1 MNFSFLLVALT
12 IVAVYGQ
19 RTDDCGKI
27 SGCFLDPPNC
37 VNDACDHLIK
47 WRNRT
52 SDLLDMEVTVRVT
65 LPVNI
70 QSAWVGLAFAD
81 QQEMGNNSAVLCFSN
96 LATPN
101 NVQGY
106 YLIGHNVPIV
116 FLASNPTYGI
126 TNPSVTANNGFLS
139 CRFTRQKSSSDY
151 SLFAD
156 ISKNTYY
163 ILNAYGIID
172 NQGGLVK
179 HNYTATLSDTKVDFN
194 SKNVYGSPESKNSDR
209 VPIAVKSKSEPFV
222 ELTSEKS
229 KFYLWFDKVKVYVK
243 KIFNKNSN

>member
-1 MNFSFLLVALT
+1 MKYCFL
-12 IVAVYGQ
+12 IVIFTVVTVYGQ

-37 VNDACDHLIK
+37 VNDACDHLVK

-65 LPVNI
+65 SPVNI

-81 QQEMGNNSAVLCFSN
+81 MQEMGNNSAVLCFSN
-96 LATPN
+96 LANPN

-106 YLIGHNVPIV
+106 YLIGHTVPIV

-126 TNPSVTANNGFLS
+126 TNPSVTTNNGFLS
-139 CRFTRQKSSSDY
+139 CRFTRQKASSDY
-151 SLFAD
+151 ALFAD

-163 ILNAYGIID
+163 ILNAYGMID

-194 SKNVYGSPESKNSDR
+194 SKNIYGSPEFKNSNN
-209 VPIAVKSKSEPFV
+209 VPLAVRARSEPVAESTNEQPKFSLWFNKVKS
-222 ELTSEKS
+222 
-229 KFYLWFDKVKVYVK
+229 YVK
-243 KIFNKNSN
+243 KIFIKNSN